1 MERALPYIIVV
12 KSLESVACRRH
23 LQDNK
28 NITTQY
34 NSDTVARPRGA
45 GQRRNGEF
53 PKQNHRKEVICRVFY
68 VLILRLW
75 TSWSLGLDDPLS
87 QVSATVQRQAGVNPQ
102 SQVDGGL

>member
-34 NSDTVARPRGA
+34 NSDTVASGKME
-45 GQRRNGEF
+45 NF
-53 PKQNHRKEVICRVFY
+53 LNHRKEVIWMGRRRVFY

-87 QVSATVQRQAGVNPQ
+87 QVCATVQRQAGVNPQ